1 MTKRSFVAAAVLTS
15 CIASSAMA
23 ADMPTKAPPRVTPFY
38 NDWAG
43 FYIGI
48 HGGYGWSGLNG
59 DATFHAEFFGFPD
72 PKPRGGLVGG
82 HAGYLWQ
89 WGSAVGGFEI
99 DYSAASLK
107 QDQSIVDVD
116 NAAFTD
122 TRSSKIDAL
131 GSARAR
137 LGWLW
142 TPNLLAYG
150 TAGIGLAHS
159 KVLDGSLTVSSF
171 ESETSTVTSFGWVV
185 GAGLEYQ
192 FANNWRLRAEYLHYD
207 FGTVSYFGEVNADLR
222 IDVVRGALSY
232 KF

>member
-1 MTKRSFVAAAVLTS
+1 MKRLFVTAAALMMVG
-15 CIASSAMA
+15 AGSAMA
-23 ADMPTKAPPRVTPFY
+23 ADMLAKAPVPKAPVPRALS
-38 NDWAG
+38 DWTG

-48 HGGYGWSGLNG
+48 HGGYGWG
-59 DATFHAEFFGFPD
+59 DVNRSAYFDAFNSFFND

-82 HAGYLWQ
+82 HAGHLWQ
-89 WGSAVGGFEI
+89 WGSGVGGFEI
-99 DYSAASLK
+99 DYSAANLK
-107 QDQSIVDVD
+107 HDQTVVGG
-116 NAAFTD
+116 AFTN
-122 TRSSKIDAL
+122 TLSSKIDAL

-142 TPNLLAYG
+142 TPNFLAYG

-159 KVLDGSLTVSSF
+159 KLSTSSNDGVNDEVIGSAVS
-171 ESETSTVTSFGWVV
+171 SFGWVA

-207 FGTVSYFGEVNADLR
+207 FGTVSYLRDADLSV
-222 IDVVRGALSY
+222 DVVRGALSY

>member
-1 MTKRSFVAAAVLTS
+1 MKRLLVASAALT
-15 CIASSAMA
+15 ALTGSALA
-23 ADMPTKAPPRVTPFY
+23 ADMPTKAPSRAAPFY
-38 NDWAG
+38 SDWAG

-48 HGGYGWSGLNG
+48 HGGYGWGDMNG
-59 DATFHAEFFGFPD
+59 DVD
-72 PKPRGGLVGG
+72 MKPRGGLVGG

-89 WGSAVGGFEI
+89 WGSAVGGLEI

-107 QDQSIVDVD
+107 QDQTFVIPDSAPVTETV
-116 NAAFTD
+116 
-122 TRSSKIDAL
+122 SSKIDAL

-159 KVLDGSLTVSSF
+159 KLSLSFSDGGSG
-171 ESETSTVTSFGWVV
+171 TSAASSFGWVV

-192 FANNWRLRAEYLHYD
+192 FANNWRLRTEYLHYD
-207 FGTVSYFGEVNADLR
+207 FGTVSYFGGLNADLR
-222 IDVVRGALSY
+222 VDVVRGALSY